1 MAKKIFKSDYKYK
14 RKFINTCIMRIR
26 QRKMSEKTVRG
37 YKTFIFKA
45 MKNIVDK
52 NIFNCINLLKGT
64 SCRNI
69 PEYDEILSECY
80 IIFDKCI
87 EKYDVKP
94 TNSFYFYFNKALSR
108 NFYRM
113 YQRELNSSNVEL
125 SNEIMNLNS
134 SLSISAN
141 VETLDLL
148 FYNLN
153 LNEFEKKICLSKVNG
168 ERSNDF
174 LKKNKKISQKK
185 YSETLI
191 KIKKMLNQLI
201 EGGKYD

>member
-1 MAKKIFKSDYKYK
+1 
-14 RKFINTCIMRIR
+14 MRIR
-26 QRKMSEKTVRG
+26 QRKISEKTIRG

-87 EKYDVKP
+87 EKYDVTP